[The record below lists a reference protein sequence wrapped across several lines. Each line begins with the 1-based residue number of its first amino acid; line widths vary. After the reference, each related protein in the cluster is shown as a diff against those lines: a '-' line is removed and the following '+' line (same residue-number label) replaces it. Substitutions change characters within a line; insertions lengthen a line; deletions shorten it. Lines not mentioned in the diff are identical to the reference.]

1 MGSWTV
7 TFNSGWVTCAFLYL
21 NPIGLM
27 NLSYFIGRRVKSGP
41 TWRDISIL
49 RYCGSKISIPKVGL
63 VIILFHDFFFVF
75 FPVPIALNISS
86 SLIPLTFGNGT
97 EYFAAF
103 SERLFLMALDSALAF
118 VGLLRS
124 RRYCGKG
131 VEDGSGAAD
140 LTSLCS
146 VCLILFFI
154 CIFSFRRVF
163 WYLCCQVRKELA
175 ALRRSLQFCPEAS
188 QILTVFAD
196 FVGLAR
202 GALSDTLIVVQ
213 AVWRG
218 Q

>member
-1 MGSWTV
+1 M
-7 TFNSGWVTCAFLYL
+7 
-21 NPIGLM
+21 
-27 NLSYFIGRRVKSGP
+27 
-41 TWRDISIL
+41 
-49 RYCGSKISIPKVGL
+49 
-63 VIILFHDFFFVF
+63 IILFHDFFFVF
-75 FPVPIALNISS
+75 FPVPMALNISS

-124 RRYCGKG
+124 RRYCGRG
-131 VEDGSGAAD
+131 VEEGSGAAD